1 MGGRNPDRLQT
12 RADLGLLA
20 AMVES
25 ANDAIIGLMSGRT
38 IVTWNPGAEKLF
50 GYSSEEALG
59 QDISIIRPSD
69 GDYEV
74 DRLVTEAQAGRP
86 VDQFETV
93 RQRKD
98 GSLVDV
104 SINISPTRDEA
115 GKIIGVVE
123 IIRDITRRKR
133 AEEQIN
139 LLQTLTIEVASS
151 SDISSALEIVLR
163 RVCERTGWAI
173 GQAWRP
179 SADGKTL
186 DCDPAW
192 FSSESELQEFR
203 SLSEEM
209 SFTPGVGI
217 PGRVWSLRQPIWIQ
231 DVTLDDNFPRIE
243 TARKSGL
250 KAALGVP
257 IFSDEG
263 VTAVIE
269 FFVREPRKEDE
280 RLVKVIS
287 SVAAGLGLVFARK
300 KIEDSVLRE
309 RNFSNITIDSLPGVF
324 YHYDDQG
331 RFLRWNKNFEHVTGY
346 STEEIANLH
355 PLDFFAG
362 DEKAFVQERILE
374 VFTLGKSSVEANF
387 VCKDGRMIPYFFTGH
402 RVDIDG
408 RPYLVGMGIDISERK
423 YAEEALRRSQAE
435 LAHVSRVTTMGELAA
450 SIAHEINQPLG
461 AIVGNADI
469 CMHWLKAENPDLD
482 ELREALSDIISDGHR
497 ATAVISRVRSLAR
510 KSPPQKTELDLNEV
524 VIEVLA
530 LIGHE
535 AQTKGVAIR
544 SEQNGDAPIV
554 HGDRVQLQQVLINL
568 LMNGMDAMSDVVE
581 GERKL
586 AVFTRRVDGG
596 AVVAVEDSGIG
607 INSGEAD
614 KLFKAFHTT
623 KANGMGMGLAISKSI
638 IEAHGGRLWA
648 TANDGPGATFQF
660 TLPAIGSS
668 TE

>member
-1 MGGRNPDRLQT
+1 
-12 RADLGLLA
+12 
-20 AMVES
+20 
-25 ANDAIIGLMSGRT
+25 
-38 IVTWNPGAEKLF
+38 
-50 GYSSEEALG
+50 
-59 QDISIIRPSD
+59 
-69 GDYEV
+69 
-74 DRLVTEAQAGRP
+74 
-86 VDQFETV
+86 
-93 RQRKD
+93 
-98 GSLVDV
+98 
-104 SINISPTRDEA
+104 
-115 GKIIGVVE
+115 
-123 IIRDITRRKR
+123 
-133 AEEQIN
+133 
-139 LLQTLTIEVASS
+139 
-151 SDISSALEIVLR
+151 
-163 RVCERTGWAI
+163 
-173 GQAWRP
+173 
-179 SADGKTL
+179 
-186 DCDPAW
+186 
-192 FSSESELQEFR
+192 
-203 SLSEEM
+203 
-209 SFTPGVGI
+209 
-217 PGRVWSLRQPIWIQ
+217 
-231 DVTLDDNFPRIE
+231 
-243 TARKSGL
+243 
-250 KAALGVP
+250 
-257 IFSDEG
+257 
-263 VTAVIE
+263 
-269 FFVREPRKEDE
+269 
-280 RLVKVIS
+280 
-287 SVAAGLGLVFARK
+287 
-300 KIEDSVLRE
+300 
-309 RNFSNITIDSLPGVF
+309 
-324 YHYDDQG
+324 
-331 RFLRWNKNFEHVTGY
+331 
-346 STEEIANLH
+346 
-355 PLDFFAG
+355 
-362 DEKAFVQERILE
+362 
-374 VFTLGKSSVEANF
+374 
-387 VCKDGRMIPYFFTGH
+387 
-402 RVDIDG
+402 
-408 RPYLVGMGIDISERK
+408 
-423 YAEEALRRSQAE
+423 
-435 LAHVSRVTTMGELAA
+435 MGELAA